1 VTQGSHFGS
10 HIPGED
16 LTLHALQA
24 LTAEESAAVQAH
36 VAECELCRAEL
47 AAATGDLALV
57 ALSAEQQPLPEGA
70 RDRFLVRIAED
81 AKQEE
86 AQPRIAKVIPINRAS
101 VGRVS
106 VWAPRVAVAAL
117 LIIAAGLSVE
127 IMHLDMRLRRET
139 AVLRSLAE
147 KNAKAQ
153 AVVEALT
160 APSAQRVLLTSIKTP
175 PSPSGRAVYLPSTGA
190 LVFQGNNLASLPAD
204 KTYELWVIPA
214 NGSAPIPAGLFR
226 PDATGNASV
235 VLPDLPKGVP
245 AKAFGVTVEKASG
258 SDTPT
263 APILLAGAAPAA
275 GE

>member
-1 VTQGSHFGS
+1 LTNGS
-10 HIPGED
+10 HISGED
-16 LTLHALQA
+16 LALHAMQA

-36 VAECELCRAEL
+36 VAECEVCRAEL

-57 ALSAEQQPLPEGA
+57 ALSVDQQALPAGA
-70 RDRFLVRIAED
+70 RDRFLNRIAED
-81 AKQEE
+81 AKVAES
-86 AQPRIAKVIPINRAS
+86 QPKLAKVIPINRAS

-117 LIIAAGLSVE
+117 LIIAAGLSWEV
-127 IMHLDMRLRRET
+127 MHLDMRLRNES
-139 AVLRSLAE
+139 AMLRNLARQ
-147 KNAKAQ
+147 NAKAQ
-153 AVVEALT
+153 AVVDALT
-160 APSAQRVLLTSIKTP
+160 APAAQRVLLTGLKTP
-175 PSPSGRAVYLPSTGA
+175 PSPTGRAVYLPSTGA

-214 NGSAPIPAGLFR
+214 NGAAPIPAGLFR

-235 VLPDLPKGVP
+235 LLPELPKGIP
-245 AKAFGVTVEKASG
+245 AKAFGVTIEKASG

-263 APILLAGAAPAA
+263 APIVLAGAAPTT

>member
-1 VTQGSHFGS
+1 LTHGT
-10 HIPGED
+10 HISEED
-16 LTLHALQA
+16 LALHAMQA

-36 VAECELCRAEL
+36 VAECEICRAEL
-47 AAATGDLALV
+47 AAAAGDLALV

-70 RDRFLVRIAED
+70 RERFLSRVAED
-81 AKQEE
+81 AKQAEH
-86 AQPRIAKVIPINRAS
+86 QVKLAKIIPFNPAA
-101 VGRVS
+101 VGKVS

-117 LIIAAGLSVE
+117 LIIAAGLSWEVK
-127 IMHLDMRLRRET
+127 HLDERLRQET
-139 AVLRSLAE
+139 ATLRRMASQ
-147 KNAKAQ
+147 NARAQ
-153 AVVEALT
+153 AVVDALT
-160 APSAQRVLLTSIKTP
+160 APAAQRVLLTAVKTP
-175 PSPSGRAVYLPSTGA
+175 PAPTGRAVYLPSTGA

-226 PDATGNASV
+226 PDAAGNAGV
-235 VLPDLPKGVP
+235 VLPELPKGVP

-258 SDTPT
+258 SATPT

>member
-1 VTQGSHFGS
+1 MTNGA
-10 HIPGED
+10 HISEED
-16 LTLHALQA
+16 LALHALQA

-36 VAECELCRAEL
+36 VAECEVCRAEL

-57 ALSAEQQPLPEGA
+57 ALSVEQQPLPAGA
-70 RDRFLVRIAED
+70 RDRFLSRIAED
-81 AKQEE
+81 AKQAEPE
-86 AQPRIAKVIPINRAS
+86 AKIAKIIPINRAA

-117 LIIAAGLSVE
+117 LIIAVGLSWEVL
-127 IMHLDMRLRRET
+127 HLDMRLRRET
-139 AVLRSLAE
+139 AVLRSLAA

-153 AVVEALT
+153 AVVDALT
-160 APSAQRVLLTSIKTP
+160 APAAQRVLLTSVKTP
-175 PSPSGRAVYLPSTGA
+175 PSPTGRAVYLPSTGA

-214 NGSAPIPAGLFR
+214 NGTAPIPAGLFR

-235 VLPDLPKGVP
+235 VLPDLPKGIP

-275 GE
+275 GD

>member
-1 VTQGSHFGS
+1 VTNGS
-10 HIPGED
+10 HISQED
-16 LTLHALQA
+16 LALHALKA
-24 LTAEESAAVQAH
+24 LTAEESAAVRTH
-36 VAECELCRAEL
+36 VAECEVCRAEL
-47 AAATGDLALV
+47 AAAMGDLALV
-57 ALSAEQQPLPEGA
+57 ALSVEPQPLPDGA
-70 RDRFLVRIAED
+70 RDRFLARIAED
-81 AKQEE
+81 AKQSESH
-86 AQPRIAKVIPINRAS
+86 PILAKIIPFNPAR

-117 LIIAAGLSVE
+117 LIIAAGLSWEV
-127 IMHLDMRLRRET
+127 MHLDMRLRRET
-139 AVLRSLAE
+139 ATLRRMAE

-153 AVVEALT
+153 AVVDVLT
-160 APSAQRVLLTSIKTP
+160 APAAQRVLLTAAKTP
-175 PSPSGRAVYLPSTGA
+175 RAPSGRAVYLPSTGA

-226 PDATGNASV
+226 PDAAGNASV
-235 VLPDLPKGVP
+235 VLPELPKGVP

-263 APILLAGAAPAA
+263 APILLAGAAPAT

>member
-1 VTQGSHFGS
+1 VTNGS
-10 HIPGED
+10 HITGED
-16 LTLHALQA
+16 LALHALQA
-24 LTAEESAAVQAH
+24 LTAEESVAVQAH
-36 VAECELCRAEL
+36 VAECEVCRAEL

-57 ALSAEQQPLPEGA
+57 ALSVEQQPLPEGA
-70 RDRFLVRIAED
+70 RDRFLSRIAED
-81 AKQEE
+81 AKQAEP
-86 AQPRIAKVIPINRAS
+86 QPKIGKLIPFNPGAAN
-101 VGRVS
+101 RVS

-117 LIIAAGLSVE
+117 LIIAAGLSWEV
-127 IMHLDMRLRRET
+127 MHLDMRLRRET
-139 AVLRSLAE
+139 ATLHRMAAE
-147 KNAKAQ
+147 NAKAQ
-153 AVVEALT
+153 AVVDVLT
-160 APSAQRVLLTSIKTP
+160 APAAQRVLLTAAKTP

-190 LVFQGNNLASLPAD
+190 LIFQGNNLASLPAD

-235 VLPDLPKGVP
+235 LLPELPKGVP

-263 APILLAGAAPAA
+263 APILLVGAAPAV